1 MISSTALLATRE
13 TLQGEPSVKK
23 CSALRNCLSN
33 VEVPCRAC
41 RQTHRAVGEVSG
53 PYEYAPIPL
62 YHRRKSPL
70 DIHWLVLAPLPQ
82 RPGLY
87 TRHSGPGR
95 NPGDPLST
103 GALSNTTLPHILR
116 SQVRRL
122 PPCHSHLDV
131 HVHPFY
137 SILIHWLLSSLILPT
152 VDLTR
157 PCSVENKRGN
167 RQCPKQPELS

>member
-1 MISSTALLATRE
+1 MRMISSTALLATRE

-53 PYEYAPIPL
+53 PYEYAPIPP

-116 SQVRRL
+116 SQVR
-122 PPCHSHLDV
+122 PCH
-131 HVHPFY
+131 HVTPTLTCTHIC
-137 SILIHWLLSSLILPT
+137 SILFLYTGSLSIPHSAY
-152 VDLTR
+152 R
-157 PCSVENKRGN
+157 
-167 RQCPKQPELS
+167 